1 MAINLFVNRLYVLNE
16 DNRVAYDERFHHGI
30 NIIRG
35 NNSSGKSTV
44 THLLFYA
51 LGADYTNF
59 VAEARRCSRVLV
71 EVEINRAVVTLSR
84 RIVKDENGKVRK
96 QQGMT
101 IHWGTLDQ
109 ALAMDCD
116 CHHFGF
122 KATEKS
128 RSFSNILFDMM
139 GMPIVY
145 GDSNITMHQLLRL
158 MYIDQESPTHALFYY
173 EQFDS
178 QTTRE
183 TVADFLFGVFDEELY
198 HAKLRQ
204 KQLIADIAAT
214 KSDIR
219 SIEASLPHGKPSS
232 QFIQGIIEQKEK
244 EIAQLA
250 SDIAAL
256 RNGIMKI
263 ESKTKP
269 QIEEQRKMIE
279 ELAKEYEKVD
289 DRIGLLTRE
298 IADSQLFVSE
308 LERKKTALSHSIS
321 TRQVLGNLRL
331 AYCPECLS
339 PLPDDVPEGTCRL
352 CKSPID
358 NQSGVTQAKRIM
370 TILSFQTSETR
381 EVIRSDQE
389 ELTKKKSEHRRLGSQ
404 LRHARKA
411 LDLLLDDVR
420 STSDE
425 KLEDLIYHK
434 GLVQGEILQYQTL
447 LETADYYEKRLSE
460 LRLLEAEKDRTD
472 RLVSS
477 KTYAQNARRS
487 QVMKAIQDNGA
498 YFLHHDEQRE
508 DDFVRVTPD
517 DFHIDF
523 STNMTYLFENHSKY
537 SASSTFFLK
546 LVARYSIFFASL
558 SVPFMRFPHFIFAD
572 NMEDKGIEKERAQKF
587 QQTLIEK
594 LSSHSPDDYQLI
606 YATSYITDELN
617 NSPYVV
623 GDFYTKDNKSLKNV

>member
-1 MAINLFVNRLYVLNE
+1 MAINLFVNRLYVLTE

-35 NNSSGKSTV
+35 MNSSGKSTI

-71 EVEINRAVVTLSR
+71 EVEINHAVVTLSR
-84 RIVKDENGKVRK
+84 RIVKDESGKVRK

-101 IHWGTLDQ
+101 IYWGTLDQ
-109 ALAMDCD
+109 ALSIDCD

-122 KATEKS
+122 KTTEKT
-128 RSFSNILFDMM
+128 RSFSNVLFEMM

-158 MYIDQESPTHALFYY
+158 IYIDQESPTHALFYY

-183 TVADFLFGVFDEELY
+183 TVADLLFGVFDEQLY
-198 HAKLRQ
+198 QAKLRQ
-204 KQLIADIAAT
+204 KQLIADIAAA

-219 SIEASLPHGKPSS
+219 SIEASLPHGKPST
-232 QFIQGIIEQKEK
+232 QYIQSVIDQKEQ

-250 SDIAAL
+250 SDITAM
-256 RNGIMKI
+256 RSGQMQVQ
-263 ESKTKP
+263 SKTKP
-269 QIEEQRKMIE
+269 QIEEQRKQIE
-279 ELAKEYEKVD
+279 TLAKEYEKTD
-289 DRIGLLTRE
+289 DRIALLSRE
-298 IADSQLFVSE
+298 VADSRLFVTE
-308 LERKKTALSHSIS
+308 LERKISALGHSIS

-331 AYCPECLS
+331 AYCPECLT
-339 PLPDDVPEGTCRL
+339 PLSDDIPENICRL

-370 TILSFQTSETR
+370 MTLSFQKKETE
-381 EVIRSDQE
+381 EVIKRDEE
-389 ELTKKKSEHRRLGSQ
+389 ELTRRKSEHRRLGTQ
-404 LRHARKA
+404 LRQARRVF
-411 LDLLLDDVR
+411 DQLLADVR

-425 KLEDLIYHK
+425 RLEDLIYHK

-447 LETADYYEKRLSE
+447 LETADYYEKLLAKLQS
-460 LRLLEAEKDRTD
+460 LEADKEQTD
-472 RLVSS
+472 RFVAQ
-477 KTYAQNARRS
+477 KTSAQNARRS
-487 QVMKAIQDNGA
+487 QVMSAIQQNGA

-587 QQTLIEK
+587 QQTLIDK

-617 NSPYVV
+617 RSPYVV
-623 GDFYTKDNKSLKNV
+623 GEFYTKNNKSLKNV